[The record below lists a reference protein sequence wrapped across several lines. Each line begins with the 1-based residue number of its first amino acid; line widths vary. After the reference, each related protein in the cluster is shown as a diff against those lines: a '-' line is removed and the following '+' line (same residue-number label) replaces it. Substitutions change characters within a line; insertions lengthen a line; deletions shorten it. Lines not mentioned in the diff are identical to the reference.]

1 MAVPLRYNL
10 RSLVVRWRS
19 TIATAL
25 GIALVVAVFVM
36 VMALAQGL
44 AATYIST
51 GDPRNLLVLRKG
63 STAESSSQITRD
75 EVRQIRYLAGIAR
88 NAAGEPI
95 ASPEIQVL
103 VQMDRVDQSGT
114 AHVLLRGLG
123 PVGIELR
130 PNVQIRAGRMFQ
142 SGLNECIVSQRIAQR
157 FVHCQVGDKFTG
169 GKAHWTVVGIF
180 DAAKTAYESEIWADA
195 DEARAAF
202 NRSFYGSILLRPSA
216 DAGAVA
222 ILTNRIE
229 SNRDLSVRVLTESDY
244 YKEQTNTGAPIQF
257 LGKFLA
263 IVMSIGAVFSA
274 MNTMYAA
281 VGARIREIGTLR
293 VLGYKRRDIYV
304 SFLLESV
311 LLALLGGALGCLFAL
326 PLNGLATGTL
336 SWTTFTEVA
345 FEFRITGALLAKGM
359 AFALVMGVLGGLL
372 PARLAA
378 RKPVL
383 DALRSI

>member
-1 MAVPLRYNL
+1 MAIPLRYNL
-10 RSLVVRWRS
+10 RSLVIRWRS
-19 TIATAL
+19 TVATAL

-36 VMALAQGL
+36 VMALARGL
-44 AATYIST
+44 VATYIST

-75 EVRQIRYLAGIAR
+75 EVRQIRYLSGIAR
-88 NAAGEPI
+88 NADGEPL

-103 VQMDRVDQSGT
+103 VQMVRRNQAGS

-123 PVGIELR
+123 SVGIELR
-130 PNVQIRAGRMFQ
+130 PHVQIRAGRMFQ
-142 SGLNECIVSQRIAQR
+142 PGLNECIVSQRIAQR
-157 FVHCQVGDKFTG
+157 FVGCQIGDRFPG
-169 GKAHWTVVGIF
+169 GKAQWTVVGIF
-180 DAAKTAYESEIWADA
+180 DAAKSAYESEIWVDA

-202 NRSFYGSILLRPSA
+202 NRSFYGSILLRPVA
-216 DAGAVA
+216 DNAAVDT
-222 ILTNRIE
+222 LTNRME
-229 SNRDLSVRVLTESDY
+229 SNRDLSVRVLPETEY

-281 VGARIREIGTLR
+281 VGARSREIGTLR

-304 SFLLESV
+304 SFLIESL
-311 LLALLGGALGCLFAL
+311 LLALLGGVLGCLMAL

-336 SWTTFTEVA
+336 SWNSFTEVA
-345 FEFRITGALLAKGM
+345 FEFRITGELLAKGM
-359 AFALVMGVLGGLL
+359 VFALVMGALGGLL

>member
-1 MAVPLRYNL
+1 MAIPIRYNL
-10 RSLVVRWRS
+10 RNLVVRWRA
-19 TIATAL
+19 TVATAL

-36 VMALAQGL
+36 VMSLARGL

-63 STAESSSQITRD
+63 STAESSSQITPN
-75 EVRQIRYLAGIAR
+75 EVRQIRYLAGIDR
-88 NAAGEPI
+88 NASGEPL

-103 VQMDRVDQSGT
+103 VQMDRRDQTGT
-114 AHVLLRGLG
+114 AHVLMRGLS

-130 PNVQIRAGRMFQ
+130 PQIAILDGRMFRQ
-142 SGLNECIVSQRIAQR
+142 GLNECIVSQRIAKR
-157 FVHCQVGDKFTG
+157 FAHCGIGDQFAG
-169 GKAHWTVVGIF
+169 GKVHWTVVGIF
-180 DAAKTAYESEIWADA
+180 AAAKTAYESEIWVDA

-202 NRSFYGSILLRPSA
+202 NRSFYGSILLRAST
-216 DAGAVA
+216 DAMAVA
-222 ILTNRIE
+222 TLTNRIE
-229 SNRDLSVRVLTESDY
+229 SNRDLSVRVLSETAY

-257 LGKFLA
+257 LGGFLA

-274 MNTMYAA
+274 MNTMYAT
-281 VGARIREIGTLR
+281 VGARSREIGTLR

-304 SFLLESV
+304 SFMIESV
-311 LLALLGGALGCLFAL
+311 LLALLGGALGCVFSL

-336 SWTTFTEVA
+336 SWNSFTEVA
-345 FEFRITGALLAKGM
+345 FEFRITGELLTKGM

-383 DALRSI
+383 DALRAI